1 MTSVNLFSR
10 MRLANSGG
18 CLFVALLAFLFV
30 AAAAASED
38 LSGRWKISY
47 IVQSGGPDEKFA
59 EGSVVSLSEK
69 DSTLQGKATLGSRG
83 DGFLIGSRQ
92 GSDVQAAIT
101 FRSNPALF
109 LRLSGSQGDD
119 GLQGSFTASGGGS
132 FWQGKFAAT
141 QMTTAAGEVIGTE
154 VIFANFTPLD
164 EDLMPKP
171 TLYLDPEAN
180 WSAQQDSGVRETFV
194 IRYQRNTV
202 LMCRKKP
209 LIWDW
214 WL

>member
-1 MTSVNLFSR
+1 
-10 MRLANSGG
+10 
-18 CLFVALLAFLFV
+18 
-30 AAAAASED
+30 
-38 LSGRWKISY
+38 
-47 IVQSGGPDEKFA
+47 
-59 EGSVVSLSEK
+59 
-69 DSTLQGKATLGSRG
+69 
-83 DGFLIGSRQ
+83 
-92 GSDVQAAIT
+92 
-101 FRSNPALF
+101 
-109 LRLSGSQGDD
+109 
-119 GLQGSFTASGGGS
+119 
-132 FWQGKFAAT
+132 

>member
-1 MTSVNLFSR
+1 

-18 CLFVALLAFLFV
+18 CLFAALLAFLFV
-30 AAAAASED
+30 ATAAASED

-47 IVQSGGPDEKFA
+47 VVQSGGPDEKFA

-109 LRLSGSQGDD
+109 LRLSC
-119 GLQGSFTASGGGS
+119 SFGCRAAKAMMGCRAASPPPAGEASGKGS
-132 FWQGKFAAT
+132 SL
-141 QMTTAAGEVIGTE
+141 
-154 VIFANFTPLD
+154 P
-164 EDLMPKP
+164 PK
-171 TLYLDPEAN
+171 
-180 WSAQQDSGVRETFV
+180 
-194 IRYQRNTV
+194 
-202 LMCRKKP
+202 
-209 LIWDW
+209 
-214 WL
+214 

>member
-1 MTSVNLFSR
+1 

-18 CLFVALLAFLFV
+18 CLFAALLAFLFV

-69 DSTLQGKATLGSRG
+69 DSTLQGRATLGSRG

-92 GSDVQAAIT
+92 GSDVQVAIT

-141 QMTTAAGEVIGTE
+141 QMTTAAGEVIGRVGATSAAE
-154 VIFANFTPLD
+154 SRMGPHLHFSVSRDGAVI
-164 EDLMPKP
+164 
-171 TLYLDPEAN
+171 DPHDYVNGGE
-180 WSAQQDSGVRETFV
+180 
-194 IRYQRNTV
+194 
-202 LMCRKKP
+202 
-209 LIWDW
+209 
-214 WL
+214 